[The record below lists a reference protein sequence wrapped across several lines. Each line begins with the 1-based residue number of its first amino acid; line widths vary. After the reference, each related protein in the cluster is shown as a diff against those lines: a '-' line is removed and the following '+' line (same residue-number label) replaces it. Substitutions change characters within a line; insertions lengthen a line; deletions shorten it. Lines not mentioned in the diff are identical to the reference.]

1 MCGIAGFN
9 WEDRTLIKRMTDI
22 IEHRGPDGDGFYV
35 DKGVSLGHRRL
46 SIIDLSS
53 AGKQP
58 MSNAEGTIWITFNG
72 EIYNFKELRLLLEQ
86 KGYQFRSNADTEVII
101 HGYEEWGENIVE
113 KLHGMF
119 AFAIW
124 DSVHKTFFLAR
135 DRLGKKPIYYYWDNH
150 KFIFA
155 SEMKALLL
163 HPIKK
168 NVDYIS
174 LNHYLAYFP
183 VPAPRTI
190 FTEIKK
196 LLPGHSL
203 TLQGN
208 FLNIKKYWDL
218 QFSNTYTTE
227 REVMDRLIPL
237 VRSSVEKRLMSD
249 VPLGAFLSGGIDSSL
264 IVALMSEMMP
274 EPVKTFSIG
283 FHEEQYNELKY
294 ARIIAEKFNTDHH
307 EKVVEPRL
315 MNILPKLIW
324 QLDEPFADHSALPV
338 FFVSQ
343 LAKKHVTVILSG
355 DGGDELFGGYQR
367 YVRQDIA
374 QKMSRFPA
382 PLLNMMQGGSKLIPK
397 KGERAS
403 RFFDY
408 VKMKPEERYA
418 GWFTIFD
425 QKMKEELYTPETRE
439 KIPELDSSEV
449 YTQYMSSVPSSI
461 QSLTLASGEV
471 SSTSSAPSG
480 SFMNKMSY
488 ADVKVYIPND
498 ILVKVDKMSMLNSLE
513 ARVPLLDHQLVEF
526 SAAIDPRLK
535 MKFWEKKYL
544 LKKAVQPIL
553 PKEIIYRQKKGF
565 GIPLKEWFNGELK
578 DFAYEELLSERA
590 MSRGYFNRE
599 YVRTILNKH
608 QKGKRN
614 YGAHIWTLL
623 CFEMWN
629 RIYLDGEKIQG
640 VNMLGVKQ

>member
-9 WEDRTLIKRMTDI
+9 WEDKLLIKRMTDI
-22 IEHRGPDGDGFYV
+22 IEHRGPDGEGFYV
-35 DKGVSLGHRRL
+35 DNGVSLGHRRL

-53 AGKQP
+53 AGRQP

-86 KGYQFRSNADTEVII
+86 KGYHFRSNTDTEVII
-101 HGYEEWGENIVE
+101 YGYQEWGENVVE

-124 DSVHKTFFLAR
+124 DSVCKRFFLAR
-135 DRLGKKPIYYYWDNH
+135 DRLGKKPIYYYWDNQ

-203 TLQGN
+203 TLQGKA
-208 FLNIKKYWDL
+208 LTIKKYWDL
-218 QFSNTYTTE
+218 QFSNTFRTE

-307 EKVVEPRL
+307 EKVVEPPL
-315 MNILPKLIW
+315 IDVLPKIIW

-343 LAKKHVTVILSG
+343 LARKHVTVVLSG

-374 QKMSRFPA
+374 QKMSRFPV
-382 PLLNMMQGGSKLIPK
+382 PLLNMMQEGSKLIPK

-425 QKMKEELYTPETRE
+425 QKMKAELYTPETRE
-439 KIPELDSSEV
+439 KISELNSSEV
-449 YTQYMSSVPSSI
+449 YTKYMSSV
-461 QSLTLASGEV
+461 
-471 SSTSSAPSG
+471 PSG

-488 ADVKVYIPND
+488 ADIKVYIPND

-526 SAAIDPRLK
+526 SASIDPRLK
-535 MKFWEKKYL
+535 IKSLEKKYL

-553 PKEIIYRQKKGF
+553 PKEIIYRKKKGF

-578 DFAYEELLSERA
+578 DFANEELLSERA

-608 QKGKRN
+608 QEGKRN
-614 YGAHIWTLL
+614 YGAHIWMLL

-629 RIYLDGEKIQG
+629 RIYLDGENVPGEKKFGEKIREVEQ
-640 VNMLGVKQ
+640 